1 MSAAAPILITSLEGG
16 HEQPVG
22 TWHPHPRSG
31 GVFIYDTSWVAN
43 GYALS
48 PTLPLVTGAQSL
60 VAEAGRIP
68 QVFSDSA
75 PDRWGRGVI
84 QRAWQNEGR
93 GKPSDIDCLLAVN
106 DRLRMGALRYT
117 RGGEDLNAGSRIP
130 KMLDLERLEAAARR
144 TEDDLDDDED
154 IAVLFN
160 AGSSLGGARPKA
172 VIVDEHGHLML
183 AKFTS
188 TKDTTETIAWEKVC
202 LDIAARSGIRTPRS
216 KLLRIANRPVL
227 VMDRFD
233 REYTNDGTEHRI
245 GYMSAMTLVD
255 ETDGGSSSMTQIAD
269 EFETIAAPSGVN
281 DTKEI
286 WSRTALNLLV
296 GNTDNHLRNHGF
308 LRAKNGWRLAPAFDI
323 TPATSKV
330 DFATPIDEG
339 SPDNIDTLM
348 DCAGLFGLSNVEAKE
363 RLTTIVSTV
372 DHWQEFARTHEIP
385 EREDRRVAPGFVGPP
400 RQQARNHVPD
410 TPTRIDLAPAPGST
424 ETACTR
430 CGRPLRS
437 AESIARGV
445 GPSCANHK
453 ASSESPGVPRLG

>member
-1 MSAAAPILITSLEGG
+1 M
-16 HEQPVG
+16 G
-22 TWHPHPRSG
+22 TWYPHPRSG
-31 GVFIYDTSWVAN
+31 GVFTYDTNWVVN

-48 PTLPLVTGAQSL
+48 PTFPLVTGAQPL

-75 PDRWGRGVI
+75 PDRWGKGVI

-117 RGGEDLNAGSRIP
+117 HDGEHLDTSSRIP
-130 KMLDLERLEAAARR
+130 KMLDLERLEAATRR
-144 TEDDLDDDED
+144 TENDLDDDED

-188 TKDTTETIAWEKVC
+188 TKDTAETIAWEKVC

-233 REYTNDGTEHRI
+233 REYTNDGAEHRI

-255 ETDGGSSSMTQIAD
+255 ETIA
-269 EFETIAAPSGVN
+269 TLAQ
-281 DTKEI
+281 
-286 WSRTALNLLV
+286 
-296 GNTDNHLRNHGF
+296 
-308 LRAKNGWRLAPAFDI
+308 RA
-323 TPATSKV
+323 
-330 DFATPIDEG
+330 
-339 SPDNIDTLM
+339 
-348 DCAGLFGLSNVEAKE
+348 
-363 RLTTIVSTV
+363 
-372 DHWQEFARTHEIP
+372 
-385 EREDRRVAPGFVGPP
+385 
-400 RQQARNHVPD
+400 
-410 TPTRIDLAPAPGST
+410 
-424 ETACTR
+424 
-430 CGRPLRS
+430 
-437 AESIARGV
+437 GV
-445 GPSCANHK
+445 GPLFIESFEAAEHRPELAKVLAVLDALDIEPRAIPTPHPWTAGPDPDGTSHK
-453 ASSESPGVPRLG
+453 L